1 MGKVRIYE
9 LARELKLESRKVLE
23 DARRLGV
30 DVSVPSNS
38 LDDPVADKIRELYYP
53 KKEQTT
59 GHRTARLVKT
69 VKPPVVPVENEAE
82 AAAAPSVAVEPV
94 EQPSAVTQP
103 LTPPAQPDNANRARV
118 VKIVPLPPPAPAPAP
133 VETAPV
139 EEPAPAP
146 PAPPLP

>member
-53 KKEQTT
+53 KKEQST

-69 VKPPVVPVENEAE
+69 IKAPAPPAETEAE
-82 AAAAPSVAVEPV
+82 TPATPGVPPQPL
-94 EQPSAVTQP
+94 EQPPIAMQP
-103 LTPPAQPDNANRARV
+103 VTPPAPVPDSNRARV
-118 VKIVPLPPPAPAPAP
+118 VKIVPP
-133 VETAPV
+133 
-139 EEPAPAP
+139 
-146 PAPPLP
+146 